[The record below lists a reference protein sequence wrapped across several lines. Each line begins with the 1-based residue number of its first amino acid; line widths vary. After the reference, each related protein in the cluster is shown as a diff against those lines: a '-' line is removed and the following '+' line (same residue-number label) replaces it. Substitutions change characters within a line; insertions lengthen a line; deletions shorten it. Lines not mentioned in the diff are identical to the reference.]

1 MSNPSK
7 TKRRSTRERLI
18 TELVEL
24 LPPDK
29 IEIMTLLEGRKS
41 LAKRVAEI
49 RVAFG
54 NEIFCEVTREALK
67 RKYGK

>member
-24 LPPDK
+24 PDK

-54 NEIFCEVTREALK
+54 NEIFCEVTRDALK